1 MILTLKQSIRS
12 NILNID
18 KPYFMLLNG
27 YKIRKTKFKKKSSNK
42 QKVIL
47 MKNCFT
53 EMEADYNLIRMIKGW
68 NYIIYIT

>member
-1 MILTLKQSIRS
+1 
-12 NILNID
+12 
-18 KPYFMLLNG
+18 MLLNG

-47 MKNCFT
+47 MKNFFT
-53 EMEADYNLIRMIKGW
+53 EMEADFNLIRMIKGW

>member
-1 MILTLKQSIRS
+1 
-12 NILNID
+12 
-18 KPYFMLLNG
+18 MLLNG
-27 YKIRKTKFKKKSSNK
+27 YKIRKTKFKNRIINK

-53 EMEADYNLIRMIKGW
+53 EMENDYNLIRMIKGG

>member
-1 MILTLKQSIRS
+1 
-12 NILNID
+12 
-18 KPYFMLLNG
+18 MLLNEH
-27 YKIRKTKFKKKSSNK
+27 KIRKIKFKKKSSNK

-53 EMEADYNLIRMIKGW
+53 EMEKNYNLIRMIKGG